1 CRPSPRR
8 RRSAVMM
15 RLDEIHRLLATVD
28 EAGRSPVADVVAA
41 AWGHPPGTARHWR
54 SSASHVF
61 VLPAAYLRI
70 VPDRPYREV
79 LAVAELMRTLVD
91 RGAAVTPPVPA
102 GSGALVETVAT
113 ALGDLPAMVV
123 EAAPGEPMEVS
134 ELRAEW
140 WGRALARLHEA
151 GRDAGVPL
159 PGP

>member
-1 CRPSPRR
+1 
-8 RRSAVMM
+8 MM

-61 VLPAAYLRI
+61 VLPRAYLRI

-91 RGAAVTPPVPA
+91 RGA
-102 GSGALVETVAT
+102 
-113 ALGDLPAMVV
+113 
-123 EAAPGEPMEVS
+123 
-134 ELRAEW
+134 R
-140 WGRALARLHEA
+140 
-151 GRDAGVPL
+151 
-159 PGP
+159 